1 MPTYTLLRSV
11 WGLPTV
17 ACRRLTPFPSETRS
31 TSAPEFFLRKTKT
44 SIVALEIY
52 FLVLYLNLYEVV
64 FYCMAIFHLDFKIV
78 KRSEGRSS
86 VAKAAYHARTR
97 ITDERTGDTYDYS
110 RRTDLYGHFIL
121 APANAPEYIVKDS
134 TALWNE
140 VERVERQQNGQT
152 ARYFDVAIPAEL
164 NNDDKKRLVLE
175 YCQKNFVD
183 KGMIADIAFHDLD
196 SDNPHAHVMLTLKT
210 IGPEGFGKKERS
222 WNDRKMSVLWRESW
236 ASMANSYL
244 AAAGSS
250 ERIDHRSL
258 QAQHEEALEKAAVAL
273 DNEEKALWLAKAAET
288 NRPPMKR
295 IHSAKWRN
303 KAAQEQRAAEQAVR
317 DAAKQE
323 AVEVYKTF
331 SELDLE
337 IVVDVRSFT
346 VAALAE
352 PEQIVLPETHS
363 GSSTD
368 ENQRP
373 VLVAPAPH
381 TRMRGVKSYRDKT
394 KVSKVVAGK
403 KPSVSISDSGTN
415 TILKTSSSQNQNRAS
430 RSAPERVKRKQTTPR
445 QDNIF
450 KRFTTLVIDFFKEK
464 FVWARSSRVK
474 HDPVSTEHDKRI
486 TENFV
491 FDEVLGHHVSRAEY
505 EKQAKFNSDTYKPT
519 PDEIRRFPSRPKNG
533 KPETTHDMDLTPSIL
548 ENKKSN
554 SPQLRPSSYRVN
566 K

>member
-1 MPTYTLLRSV
+1 
-11 WGLPTV
+11 
-17 ACRRLTPFPSETRS
+17 
-31 TSAPEFFLRKTKT
+31 
-44 SIVALEIY
+44 
-52 FLVLYLNLYEVV
+52 
-64 FYCMAIFHLDFKIV
+64 FKIV

-86 VAKAAYHARTR
+86 VAKAAYHARCR

-121 APANAPEYIVKDS
+121 APVNAPAHIVES
-134 TALWNE
+134 SIALWNE
-140 VERVERQQNGQT
+140 VERVERQHNGQT

-164 NNDDKKRLVLE
+164 NNDDKKKLVLE

-258 QAQHEEALEKAAVAL
+258 QSQHEEALEKAAVAL

-288 NRPPMKR
+288 NRPAMKR
-295 IHSAKWRN
+295 IHSARWRS

-337 IVVDVRSFT
+337 IIVDVRSFT
-346 VAALAE
+346 VAVLAE
-352 PEQIVLPETHS
+352 PEEIVLPETHS
-363 GSSTD
+363 GSSVD
-368 ENQRP
+368 ETQRP

-381 TRMRGVKSYRDKT
+381 TRMRGVKSYRDKS
-394 KVSKVVAGK
+394 KISKVVAGK
-403 KPSVSISDSGTN
+403 KPSVNISDSGTN
-415 TILKTSSSQNQNRAS
+415 TILKTCSSQNPNRAS
-430 RSAPERVKRKQTTPR
+430 RSAPIRVKRKTATPR

-450 KRFTTLVIDFFKEK
+450 KRFTTFLVDFIRDK
-464 FVWARSSRVK
+464 FIWAKTDKAKVDNISE
-474 HDPVSTEHDKRI
+474 EHDKRI
-486 TENFV
+486 AENYV
-491 FDEVLGHHVSRAEY
+491 FDEVLGRSVSRAEY
-505 EKQAKFNSDTYKPT
+505 EKRARFNSEDCRPT
-519 PDEIRRFPSRPKNG
+519 EDEIKRFPSRPKN
-533 KPETTHDMDLTPSIL
+533 ENLEVDHSMNLNPSIPHSG
-548 ENKKSN
+548 KT
-554 SPQLRPSSYRVN
+554 PRMRPPR
-566 K
+566 

>member
-1 MPTYTLLRSV
+1 
-11 WGLPTV
+11 
-17 ACRRLTPFPSETRS
+17 
-31 TSAPEFFLRKTKT
+31 
-44 SIVALEIY
+44 
-52 FLVLYLNLYEVV
+52 
-64 FYCMAIFHLDFKIV
+64 MAIFHLDFKIV

-86 VAKAAYHARTR
+86 VAKAAYHARCR

-110 RRTDLYGHFIL
+110 RRTDLCGHFIL
-121 APANAPEYIVKDS
+121 APVNAPEYIVKDS

-152 ARYFDVAIPAEL
+152 SRYFDVAIPAEL
-164 NNDDKKRLVLE
+164 NNDDKKKLVLE

-183 KGMIADIAFHDLD
+183 QGMIADIAFHDLD

-236 ASMANSYL
+236 ASMANCYL

-258 QAQHEEALEKAAVAL
+258 QAQHEEALEKAAAAL
-273 DNEEKALWLAKAAET
+273 DNEEQALWLAKAAET
-288 NRPPMKR
+288 NRPAMKR
-295 IHSAKWRN
+295 IHSAKWRS
-303 KAAQEQRAAEQAVR
+303 KAAQEQRAKEQAVR

-346 VAALAE
+346 VSVLAE
-352 PEQIVLPETHS
+352 PEEIVLPKARS
-363 GSSTD
+363 GSSASKP
-368 ENQRP
+368 QRP

-415 TILKTSSSQNQNRAS
+415 TILKTSISQNPNRAS
-430 RSAPERVKRKQTTPR
+430 RSAPERVKRKLAFPR

-450 KRFTTLVIDFFKEK
+450 KRFTTFVIDFFKQK
-464 FVWARSSRVK
+464 FVWAKANKSQIDHISE
-474 HDPVSTEHDKRI
+474 EHDRRI
-486 TENFV
+486 AENYV
-491 FDEVLGHHVSRAEY
+491 FDEVLERHISRAEY
-505 EKQAKFNSDTYKPT
+505 EKHAKFNQDGYKPT
-519 PDEIRRFPSRPKNG
+519 PDEISRFPRRPKSRL
-533 KPETTHDMDLTPSIL
+533 PERDHGMDLTPTI
-548 ENKKSN
+548 
-554 SPQLRPSSYRVN
+554 SSRKDNTLKLKPPNYRYR
-566 K
+566 

>member
-1 MPTYTLLRSV
+1 
-11 WGLPTV
+11 
-17 ACRRLTPFPSETRS
+17 
-31 TSAPEFFLRKTKT
+31 
-44 SIVALEIY
+44 
-52 FLVLYLNLYEVV
+52 
-64 FYCMAIFHLDFKIV
+64 MAIFHLDFKIV

-121 APANAPEYIVKDS
+121 APANAPEHIVKDS

-140 VERVERQQNGQT
+140 VEKVERQNNGQT
-152 ARYFDVAIPAEL
+152 ARYFDVSIPTEL
-164 NNDDKKRLVLE
+164 NNDEKKKLVLE

-244 AAAGSS
+244 AAAGSP

-258 QAQHEEALEKAAVAL
+258 QAQHEEALEKAAAAL
-273 DNEEKALWLAKAAET
+273 DNKEQALWLAKAAET
-288 NRPPMKR
+288 NRPAMKR
-295 IHSAKWRN
+295 IHSAKWRS
-303 KAAQEQRAAEQAVR
+303 KAAQEQRAAEQTVR
-317 DAAKQE
+317 DVAKQE

-346 VAALAE
+346 ITHLAE
-352 PEQIVLPETHS
+352 PEEIVLPETRS
-363 GSSTD
+363 SSSTD

-403 KPSVSISDSGTN
+403 KPSVSISGSGTN
-415 TILKTSSSQNQNRAS
+415 TILKTSTSQNPNRAS
-430 RSAPERVKRKQTTPR
+430 
-445 QDNIF
+445 
-450 KRFTTLVIDFFKEK
+450 
-464 FVWARSSRVK
+464 
-474 HDPVSTEHDKRI
+474 
-486 TENFV
+486 
-491 FDEVLGHHVSRAEY
+491 
-505 EKQAKFNSDTYKPT
+505 
-519 PDEIRRFPSRPKNG
+519 
-533 KPETTHDMDLTPSIL
+533 
-548 ENKKSN
+548 
-554 SPQLRPSSYRVN
+554 
-566 K
+566 

>member
-1 MPTYTLLRSV
+1 
-11 WGLPTV
+11 
-17 ACRRLTPFPSETRS
+17 
-31 TSAPEFFLRKTKT
+31 
-44 SIVALEIY
+44 
-52 FLVLYLNLYEVV
+52 
-64 FYCMAIFHLDFKIV
+64 MAIFHLDFKIV

-121 APANAPEYIVKDS
+121 APANAPEHIVKDS

-152 ARYFDVAIPAEL
+152 ARYFDVSIPTEL

-222 WNDRKMSVLWRESW
+222 WNDRKMSIFWRESW

-273 DNEEKALWLAKAAET
+273 DNEEKAQWLAKAAET

-346 VAALAE
+346 VSVLAE
-352 PEQIVLPETHS
+352 PEEIVLPEMR
-363 GSSTD
+363 SSSSNGD
-368 ENQRP
+368 EQKP

-394 KVSKVVAGK
+394 KVSKVVTGK

-415 TILKTSSSQNQNRAS
+415 TILKTSSSQNPIRAS
-430 RSAPERVKRKQTTPR
+430 RSAPDSERNNKATPR

-450 KRFTTLVIDFFKEK
+450 KRFTRLVIDYIKGK
-464 FVWARSSRVK
+464 FVWTNK
-474 HDPVSTEHDKRI
+474 NKFKYDPVDEAHDRF
-486 TENFV
+486 TSENYI
-491 FDEVLGHHVSRAEY
+491 FDEVLGRYVPRQEFEQRS
-505 EKQAKFNSDTYKPT
+505 KFNSDDYKPT
-519 PDEIRRFPSRPKNG
+519 SSEIRRFPSRPKN
-533 KPETTHDMDLTPSIL
+533 DSVNADSSMNFTPSVSTM
-548 ENKKSN
+548 NDKKN
-554 SPQLRPSSYRVN
+554 TPRLRPPTRRDLD
-566 K
+566 KL

>member
-1 MPTYTLLRSV
+1 
-11 WGLPTV
+11 
-17 ACRRLTPFPSETRS
+17 
-31 TSAPEFFLRKTKT
+31 
-44 SIVALEIY
+44 
-52 FLVLYLNLYEVV
+52 
-64 FYCMAIFHLDFKIV
+64 MAIFHLDFKIV

-121 APANAPEYIVKDS
+121 APANAPEHIVKDS

-164 NNDDKKRLVLE
+164 NNDDKKKLVLE

-222 WNDRKMSVLWRESW
+222 WNDRKMSIFWRESW

-273 DNEEKALWLAKAAET
+273 DNEEKAQWLAKAAET

-346 VAALAE
+346 VSVLAE
-352 PEQIVLPETHS
+352 PEEIVLPETRS
-363 GSSTD
+363 SSSTN
-368 ENQRP
+368 EEQNQEKRNLSEISSEKHRP
-373 VLVAPAPH
+373 LLVAPAPH

-394 KVSKVVAGK
+394 KVSKVVAGIP
-403 KPSVSISDSGTN
+403 PSISISDSGTN
-415 TILKTSSSQNQNRAS
+415 TILKTSTSQNPNRAS
-430 RSAPERVKRKQTTPR
+430 RSAPDRARKHKTTPR

-450 KRFTTLVIDFFKEK
+450 KRFTALLVDFIRDK
-464 FVWARSSRVK
+464 FIWAKTDKIKVDIISE
-474 HDPVSTEHDKRI
+474 EHDKRI
-486 TENFV
+486 AENYV
-491 FDEVLGHHVSRAEY
+491 FDEVLSRHISRTEY
-505 EKQAKFNSDTYKPT
+505 EKKAKFNQDDYKPT
-519 PDEIRRFPSRPKNG
+519 PDEIRRFPSRTKNG
-533 KPETTHDMDLTPSIL
+533 EPETTHDMDLTPSIL

>member
-1 MPTYTLLRSV
+1 
-11 WGLPTV
+11 
-17 ACRRLTPFPSETRS
+17 
-31 TSAPEFFLRKTKT
+31 
-44 SIVALEIY
+44 
-52 FLVLYLNLYEVV
+52 
-64 FYCMAIFHLDFKIV
+64 MAIFHLDFKIV
-78 KRSEGRSS
+78 KRSEGKSS

-164 NNDDKKRLVLE
+164 NNDDKKKLVLE

-236 ASMANSYL
+236 SAMANSYL

-273 DNEEKALWLAKAAET
+273 DNEEKALWLAKATET
-288 NRPPMKR
+288 NRPAMKR
-295 IHSAKWRN
+295 IHSAKWRS

-346 VAALAE
+346 ITHLAE
-352 PEQIVLPETHS
+352 PEEIVLPKTNYSSSANET
-363 GSSTD
+363 
-368 ENQRP
+368 QRP
-373 VLVAPAPH
+373 VLVAPPPH
-381 TRMRGVKSYRDKT
+381 TRMRGVKSYRDKS

-403 KPSVSISDSGTN
+403 KPLVSISDSETN
-415 TILKTSSSQNQNRAS
+415 TILKTSSSQPLNRAS
-430 RSAPERVKRKQTTPR
+430 RSAPERVKRKQAIPR

-450 KRFTTLVIDFFKEK
+450 KRFTTLVIDFFKQK
-464 FVWARSSRVK
+464 FVWAKANKSQIDLISE
-474 HDPVSTEHDKRI
+474 EHDKRI
-486 TENFV
+486 AENYV
-491 FDEVLGHHVSRAEY
+491 FDEVLGRHISRTEY
-505 EKQAKFNSDTYKPT
+505 EKKAKFNQDDYKPT
-519 PDEIRRFPSRPKNG
+519 PDEINRFPSRQNS
-533 KPETTHDMDLTPSIL
+533 EHNNANRDMGLNPSIH
-548 ENKKSN
+548 ENKKNN

>member
-1 MPTYTLLRSV
+1 
-11 WGLPTV
+11 
-17 ACRRLTPFPSETRS
+17 
-31 TSAPEFFLRKTKT
+31 
-44 SIVALEIY
+44 
-52 FLVLYLNLYEVV
+52 
-64 FYCMAIFHLDFKIV
+64 MAIFHLDFKIV

-121 APANAPEYIVKDS
+121 APANAPEHIVKDS

-140 VERVERQQNGQT
+140 VEKVERQNNGQT
-152 ARYFDVAIPAEL
+152 ARYFDVSIPTEL
-164 NNDDKKRLVLE
+164 NNDEKKKLVLE

-244 AAAGSS
+244 AAAGSP

-258 QAQHEEALEKAAVAL
+258 QAQHEEALEKAAAAL
-273 DNEEKALWLAKAAET
+273 DNKEQALWLAKAAET
-288 NRPPMKR
+288 NRPAMKR
-295 IHSAKWRN
+295 IHSAKWRS

-346 VAALAE
+346 ITHLAE
-352 PEQIVLPETHS
+352 PEEIVLPETHS

-394 KVSKVVAGK
+394 KVSKVVACIP
-403 KPSVSISDSGTN
+403 PSISISDSGTN
-415 TILKTSSSQNQNRAS
+415 TILKTSTSQNPNRAS
-430 RSAPERVKRKQTTPR
+430 RSAPDRARKHKTTPR

-450 KRFTTLVIDFFKEK
+450 KRFTTLVIDFFKQK
-464 FVWARSSRVK
+464 FVWAKTDKIKVDIISE
-474 HDPVSTEHDKRI
+474 EHDKRI
-486 TENFV
+486 AENYV
-491 FDEVLGHHVSRAEY
+491 FDEVLGRHVLRPEY
-505 EKQAKFNSDTYKPT
+505 EKRAKFNQDDYKPT
-519 PDEIRRFPSRPKNG
+519 TDEITRFPSRLKQDQAEHNQS
-533 KPETTHDMDLTPSIL
+533 ENLTPSVPL
-548 ENKKSN
+548 EQMGKDSYPKFR
-554 SPQLRPSSYRVN
+554 PPGLRSRDS
-566 K
+566 

>member
-1 MPTYTLLRSV
+1 
-11 WGLPTV
+11 
-17 ACRRLTPFPSETRS
+17 
-31 TSAPEFFLRKTKT
+31 
-44 SIVALEIY
+44 
-52 FLVLYLNLYEVV
+52 
-64 FYCMAIFHLDFKIV
+64 MAIFHLDFKIV

-110 RRTDLYGHFIL
+110 RLTDLYGHVIL
-121 APANAPEYIVKDS
+121 APVNAPAHIVKDS
-134 TALWNE
+134 AALWNE
-140 VERVERQQNGQT
+140 VERVERQNNGQT
-152 ARYFDVAIPAEL
+152 ARYFDVAIPVEL
-164 NNDDKKRLVLE
+164 NNDDKKKLVLE

-210 IGPEGFGKKERS
+210 IGPEGFCKKERS

-236 ASMANSYL
+236 SAMANSYL

-273 DNEEKALWLAKAAET
+273 DNEEKALLLAKAAET
-288 NRPPMKR
+288 NRPAMKR
-295 IHSAKWRN
+295 IHSAKWRS
-303 KAAQEQRAAEQAVR
+303 KAAQEQRAAEQSVR
-317 DAAKQE
+317 DEAKQE

-331 SELDLE
+331 RELDLE
-337 IVVDVRSFT
+337 IIIDVRSFT
-346 VAALAE
+346 ITHLAE
-352 PEQIVLPETHS
+352 PEEIVLAETHS

-430 RSAPERVKRKQTTPR
+430 RSATERVKKQATPR

-450 KRFTTLVIDFFKEK
+450 KRFTLLIVDFFKEK
-464 FVWARSSRVK
+464 FVWAKLDKAK
-474 HDPVSTEHDKRI
+474 HNPVNAEHDKRVV
-486 TENFV
+486 ENYV
-491 FDEVLGHHVSRAEY
+491 FDEVEGIYVPRAEY
-505 EKQAKFNSDTYKPT
+505 EAKVKFNSDDYKPI
-519 PDEIRRFPSRPKNG
+519 PDETSRFPSRPK
-533 KPETTHDMDLTPSIL
+533 KEHSESDHRIDLTPSTPL
-548 ENKKSN
+548 EQVRKN
-554 SPQLRPSSYRVN
+554 SHPRLRPL
-566 K
+566 

>member
-1 MPTYTLLRSV
+1 
-11 WGLPTV
+11 
-17 ACRRLTPFPSETRS
+17 
-31 TSAPEFFLRKTKT
+31 
-44 SIVALEIY
+44 
-52 FLVLYLNLYEVV
+52 
-64 FYCMAIFHLDFKIV
+64 MAIFHVDFKIV

-86 VAKAAYHARTR
+86 VAKAAYHARCR

-110 RRTDLYGHFIL
+110 RRTDLYGHVIL
-121 APANAPEYIVKDS
+121 APVNAPQYIVKDS

-164 NNDDKKRLVLE
+164 NNEDKKKLVLE
-175 YCQKNFVD
+175 YCQKNFVN

-236 ASMANSYL
+236 ASMANRYL
-244 AAAGSS
+244 VAAGSP

-258 QAQHEEALEKAAVAL
+258 QAQHEEALSNAAIAL
-273 DNEEKALWLAKAAET
+273 DNEEQALWLAKAAET
-288 NRPPMKR
+288 NRPAMKR
-295 IHSAKWRN
+295 IHSAKWRS
-303 KAAQEQRAAEQAVR
+303 KAAQEQRVTEQAVR

-337 IVVDVRSFT
+337 IVVDVRSFI
-346 VAALAE
+346 VAVLAE
-352 PEQIVLPETHS
+352 PEEIVLSETRS

-381 TRMRGVKSYRDKT
+381 TRIRGVKSYRDKT

-415 TILKTSSSQNQNRAS
+415 TILNTSSSQNPNRAS
-430 RSAPERVKRKQTTPR
+430 RSAPEPIKRKQTTPR

-450 KRFTTLVIDFFKEK
+450 KRFTTLLVDFIRDK
-464 FVWARSSRVK
+464 FIWTKTDNTKVDIISE
-474 HDPVSTEHDKRI
+474 EHDKRI
-486 TENFV
+486 AENYV
-491 FDEVLGHHVSRAEY
+491 FDEVLGHPVPLSEY
-505 EKQAKFNSDTYKPT
+505 EKRAKFNQDDYKPT
-519 PDEIRRFPSRPKNG
+519 PDEISRFPSRPKNEL
-533 KPETTHDMDLTPSIL
+533 PEHDHGMDLTPAA
-548 ENKKSN
+548 
-554 SPQLRPSSYRVN
+554 PQKHSKYGASRLRPPGRSN
-566 K
+566 NI

>member
-1 MPTYTLLRSV
+1 
-11 WGLPTV
+11 
-17 ACRRLTPFPSETRS
+17 
-31 TSAPEFFLRKTKT
+31 
-44 SIVALEIY
+44 
-52 FLVLYLNLYEVV
+52 
-64 FYCMAIFHLDFKIV
+64 MAIFHLDFKIV

-121 APANAPEYIVKDS
+121 APANAPEHIVKDS

-140 VERVERQQNGQT
+140 VEKVERQNNGQT
-152 ARYFDVAIPAEL
+152 ARYFDVSIPTEL
-164 NNDDKKRLVLE
+164 NNDEKKKLVLE

-210 IGPEGFGKKERS
+210 IGSEGFGKKERS

-236 ASMANSYL
+236 SAMANSYL

-288 NRPPMKR
+288 NRPAMKR
-295 IHSAKWRN
+295 IHSAKWRS

-346 VAALAE
+346 ITHLAE

-381 TRMRGVKSYRDKT
+381 IRMRGVKSYRDKT

-403 KPSVSISDSGTN
+403 KPSVSISGSGTN
-415 TILKTSSSQNQNRAS
+415 TILKTSTSQNPNRAS
-430 RSAPERVKRKQTTPR
+430 RSAPDRARKHKTTPR

-450 KRFTTLVIDFFKEK
+450 KRFTTLVIDFFKQK
-464 FVWARSSRVK
+464 FVWAKVNK
-474 HDPVSTEHDKRI
+474 TKVDIINEEHDKRI
-486 TENFV
+486 AENYV
-491 FDEVLGHHVSRAEY
+491 FDEVLGRHISRTEY
-505 EKQAKFNSDTYKPT
+505 EKKAKFNQDDYKPT
-519 PDEIRRFPSRPKNG
+519 PDEIRRFPSRLKQDQAEHNQS
-533 KPETTHDMDLTPSIL
+533 ENLTPSVPL
-548 ENKKSN
+548 EQMGKDSYPKFR
-554 SPQLRPSSYRVN
+554 PPGLRSRDS
-566 K
+566 

>member
-1 MPTYTLLRSV
+1 
-11 WGLPTV
+11 
-17 ACRRLTPFPSETRS
+17 
-31 TSAPEFFLRKTKT
+31 
-44 SIVALEIY
+44 
-52 FLVLYLNLYEVV
+52 
-64 FYCMAIFHLDFKIV
+64 MAIFHLDFKIV
-78 KRSEGRSS
+78 KRSEGKSS

-121 APANAPEYIVKDS
+121 APVNAPQHIVKDS

-140 VERVERQQNGQT
+140 VERVERQSNGQT
-152 ARYFDVAIPAEL
+152 ARYFDVSIPAEL
-164 NNDDKKRLVLE
+164 SKDDKKKLVLE

-196 SDNPHAHVMLTLKT
+196 SNNHAHVMLTLKA

-244 AAAGSS
+244 EAAGSS

-258 QAQHEEALEKAAVAL
+258 QAQHEEALEKAAAAL
-273 DNEEKALWLAKAAET
+273 DNEEQALWLAKAAET
-288 NRPPMKR
+288 NRPAMKR
-295 IHSAKWRN
+295 IHSARWRS

-346 VAALAE
+346 ITHLAE
-352 PEQIVLPETHS
+352 PEEIVLPKTSSSSSANET
-363 GSSTD
+363 
-368 ENQRP
+368 QRP
-373 VLVAPAPH
+373 VLVAPPPH
-381 TRMRGVKSYRDKT
+381 TRMRGVKSYRDKS

-403 KPSVSISDSGTN
+403 KPLVSISDSGTN
-415 TILKTSSSQNQNRAS
+415 TILKTSSSQPLNRAS
-430 RSAPERVKRKQTTPR
+430 RSAPERVKRKQAIPR

-450 KRFTTLVIDFFKEK
+450 KRFTTLVIDFFKQK
-464 FVWARSSRVK
+464 FVWAKANKSQIDLISE
-474 HDPVSTEHDKRI
+474 EHDKRI
-486 TENFV
+486 AENYV
-491 FDEVLGHHVSRAEY
+491 FDEVLGRHISRTEY
-505 EKQAKFNSDTYKPT
+505 EKKAKFNQDDYIPT
-519 PDEIRRFPSRPKNG
+519 PDETSRFPSHPK
-533 KPETTHDMDLTPSIL
+533 KELRESDHSLDLTPPVPSRPP
-548 ENKKSN
+548 EHS
-554 SPQLRPSSYRVN
+554 SSRPPRLRPSSYRSKN
-566 K
+566 

>member
-1 MPTYTLLRSV
+1 
-11 WGLPTV
+11 
-17 ACRRLTPFPSETRS
+17 
-31 TSAPEFFLRKTKT
+31 
-44 SIVALEIY
+44 
-52 FLVLYLNLYEVV
+52 
-64 FYCMAIFHLDFKIV
+64 MAIFHLDFKIV
-78 KRSEGRSS
+78 KRSEGKSS

-110 RRTDLYGHFIL
+110 RRTDLYGHVIL
-121 APANAPEYIVKDS
+121 APVNAPQYIVKDS

-152 ARYFDVAIPAEL
+152 ARFFDVAIPAEL
-164 NNDDKKRLVLE
+164 NNDDKKKLVLE

-183 KGMIADIAFHDLD
+183 KGMIADITFHDLD

-210 IGPEGFGKKERS
+210 IGSEGFGKKERS

-273 DNEEKALWLAKAAET
+273 DNEEKALWLAKATET
-288 NRPPMKR
+288 NRPAMKR
-295 IHSAKWRN
+295 IHSTKWRS

-331 SELDLE
+331 RELDLE

-346 VAALAE
+346 VTHLAE
-352 PEQIVLPETHS
+352 PEEIVLPETRS
-363 GSSTD
+363 GSSTN
-368 ENQRP
+368 EAQRP
-373 VLVAPAPH
+373 VLVAPTPH
-381 TRMRGVKSYRDKT
+381 TRIRGVKSYRDKS
-394 KVSKVVAGK
+394 KVSEVVAGK
-403 KPSVSISDSGTN
+403 KSSVSISDSGTN
-415 TILKTSSSQNQNRAS
+415 TILKTSSSQNPNRAS
-430 RSAPERVKRKQTTPR
+430 RRAPERVKRKQATPH

-450 KRFTTLVIDFFKEK
+450 KRFTAILVDFINGK
-464 FVWARSSRVK
+464 FIWAKTNKTKVDVISE
-474 HDPVSTEHDKRI
+474 EHDKRI
-486 TENFV
+486 AENYV
-491 FDEVLGHHVSRAEY
+491 FDEVLGHPVQRAEY
-505 EKQAKFNSDTYKPT
+505 EKRAKFNQDDYKPT
-519 PDEIRRFPSRPKNG
+519 PDEIRRFPSRPKN
-533 KPETTHDMDLTPSIL
+533 EIL
-548 ENKKSN
+548 EHDN
-554 SPQLRPSSYRVN
+554 SPDPTPFVSPLVKNNTPQLKSPRYTGR

>member
-1 MPTYTLLRSV
+1 M
-11 WGLPTV
+11 
-17 ACRRLTPFPSETRS
+17 
-31 TSAPEFFLRKTKT
+31 
-44 SIVALEIY
+44 
-52 FLVLYLNLYEVV
+52 
-64 FYCMAIFHLDFKIV
+64 

-86 VAKAAYHARTR
+86 VAKAAYHARCR

-121 APANAPEYIVKDS
+121 APANAPEHIVKDS

-140 VERVERQQNGQT
+140 VERVERQNNGQT

-164 NNDDKKRLVLE
+164 NNDDKKKLVLE

-210 IGPEGFGKKERS
+210 IDPEGFGKKERS

-236 ASMANSYL
+236 SAMANSYL
-244 AAAGSS
+244 AATGSS

-273 DNEEKALWLAKAAET
+273 NNEEKALWLAKAAET

-295 IHSAKWRN
+295 IHSAKWRS
-303 KAAQEQRAAEQAVR
+303 KAAQEQRAAEQAAR

-323 AVEVYKTF
+323 AIEVYKTF

-352 PEQIVLPETHS
+352 PEEIVLPETRS
-363 GSSTD
+363 GYSTD
-368 ENQRP
+368 ETQRP

-381 TRMRGVKSYRDKT
+381 TRVRGVKSYRDKT
-394 KVSKVVAGK
+394 KVSKVVAAK
-403 KPSVSISDSGTN
+403 KPYVSISDSGTN
-415 TILKTSSSQNQNRAS
+415 TILKTSPSQNPNRAS
-430 RSAPERVKRKQTTPR
+430 RSAPDRVSRKKATPS

-450 KRFTTLVIDFFKEK
+450 KRFTALLVDFIRDKFIWAKTDKTKIDIISE
-464 FVWARSSRVK
+464 
-474 HDPVSTEHDKRI
+474 EHDKRI
-486 TENFV
+486 AKNYIY
-491 FDEVLGHHVSRAEY
+491 DEVLGYPVLRTEY
-505 EKQAKFNSDTYKPT
+505 EKRAKFNQDDYKPT
-519 PDEIRRFPSRPKNG
+519 PNEIRRFPSRINSAKPVSDYDNG
-533 KPETTHDMDLTPSIL
+533 ISPSLPPEPMNGVNFLKLKPSGSNIT
-548 ENKKSN
+548 KS
-554 SPQLRPSSYRVN
+554 

>member
-1 MPTYTLLRSV
+1 
-11 WGLPTV
+11 
-17 ACRRLTPFPSETRS
+17 
-31 TSAPEFFLRKTKT
+31 
-44 SIVALEIY
+44 
-52 FLVLYLNLYEVV
+52 
-64 FYCMAIFHLDFKIV
+64 MAIFHLDFKIV
-78 KRSEGRSS
+78 KRSEGKSS

-121 APANAPEYIVKDS
+121 APANAPEHIVKDS
-134 TALWNE
+134 TALWNK
-140 VERVERQQNGQT
+140 VEKVERQHNGQT
-152 ARYFDVAIPAEL
+152 SRYFDVAIPAEL
-164 NNDDKKRLVLE
+164 TNDDKKKLVLE
-175 YCQKNFVD
+175 YCQKNFVE

-222 WNDRKMSVLWRESW
+222 WNDRKMSIFWRESW
-236 ASMANSYL
+236 ASMANRYL

-258 QAQHEEALEKAAVAL
+258 QAQNEEALSNAAVAL

-288 NRPPMKR
+288 NRPAMKR
-295 IHSAKWRN
+295 IHSAKWRS

-352 PEQIVLPETHS
+352 PEEIVLPEMR
-363 GSSTD
+363 SSSSNGD
-368 ENQRP
+368 EQKP

-394 KVSKVVAGK
+394 KVSKVVTGK

-415 TILKTSSSQNQNRAS
+415 TILKTSSSQNPIRAS
-430 RSAPERVKRKQTTPR
+430 RSAPDSERNNKATPR

-450 KRFTTLVIDFFKEK
+450 KRFTRLVIDYIKGK
-464 FVWARSSRVK
+464 FVWTNK
-474 HDPVSTEHDKRI
+474 NKFKYDPVDEAHDRF
-486 TENFV
+486 TSENYI
-491 FDEVLGHHVSRAEY
+491 FDEVLGRYVPRQEFEQRS
-505 EKQAKFNSDTYKPT
+505 KFNSDDYKPT
-519 PDEIRRFPSRPKNG
+519 SSEIRRFPSRPKN
-533 KPETTHDMDLTPSIL
+533 DSVNADSSMNFTPSVSTM
-548 ENKKSN
+548 NDKKN
-554 SPQLRPSSYRVN
+554 TPRLRPPTRRDLD
-566 K
+566 KL

>member
-17 ACRRLTPFPSETRS
+17 ACRRLKAKPRS
-31 TSAPEFFLRKTKT
+31 TSTPEFFLRKTKT

-346 VAALAE
+346 ITHLAE
-352 PEQIVLPETHS
+352 PEEIVLPKTRS
-363 GSSTD
+363 GSSAS
-368 ENQRP
+368 EPQRP

-430 RSAPERVKRKQTTPR
+430 RSAPERIKRKQTTPR

>member
-1 MPTYTLLRSV
+1 
-11 WGLPTV
+11 
-17 ACRRLTPFPSETRS
+17 
-31 TSAPEFFLRKTKT
+31 
-44 SIVALEIY
+44 
-52 FLVLYLNLYEVV
+52 
-64 FYCMAIFHLDFKIV
+64 MAIFHLDFKIV

-86 VAKAAYHARTR
+86 VAKAAYHARCR

-110 RRTDLYGHFIL
+110 RRTDLCGHFIL
-121 APANAPEYIVKDS
+121 APVNAPEHIVKDS

-164 NNDDKKRLVLE
+164 NNDDKKKLVLE

-210 IGPEGFGKKERS
+210 IHKNGFGKKERS

-288 NRPPMKR
+288 NRPAMKR
-295 IHSAKWRN
+295 IHSAKWRS
-303 KAAQEQRAAEQAVR
+303 KAVQEQRAAEQAVR
-317 DAAKQE
+317 DAAKHE

-352 PEQIVLPETHS
+352 PEEIIIPEIR
-363 GSSTD
+363 SSSSNAD
-368 ENQRP
+368 EQKP

-381 TRMRGVKSYRDKT
+381 TRQRGVKSYRDKT
-394 KVSKVVAGK
+394 KVSKVVAGIQ
-403 KPSVSISDSGTN
+403 PSISVSDSGTN
-415 TILKTSSSQNQNRAS
+415 TILKTSSSQNPNRAS
-430 RSAPERVKRKQTTPR
+430 RSAPERVKRKQAIPR

-450 KRFTTLVIDFFKEK
+450 KRFTALLVDFIKGK
-464 FVWARSSRVK
+464 FIWAKTGKTKVDIISE
-474 HDPVSTEHDKRI
+474 EHDKRI
-486 TENFV
+486 AEKYV
-491 FDEVLGHHVSRAEY
+491 FDEVLGYRVSRVEY
-505 EKQAKFNSDTYKPT
+505 EKHAKFNHDDYKPT
-519 PDEIRRFPSRPKNG
+519 PDEISRFPSRPKNDIL
-533 KPETTHDMDLTPSIL
+533 EHDNSLGLTQSIL
-548 ENKKSN
+548 SSKDNAL
-554 SPQLRPSSYRVN
+554 QLKPPGHRE
-566 K
+566 

>member
-1 MPTYTLLRSV
+1 
-11 WGLPTV
+11 
-17 ACRRLTPFPSETRS
+17 
-31 TSAPEFFLRKTKT
+31 
-44 SIVALEIY
+44 
-52 FLVLYLNLYEVV
+52 
-64 FYCMAIFHLDFKIV
+64 MAIFHLDFKIV

-86 VAKAAYHARTR
+86 VAKAAYHARCR

-121 APANAPEYIVKDS
+121 APANAPAHIVKDS

-140 VERVERQQNGQT
+140 VESVERQHNGQT
-152 ARYFDVAIPAEL
+152 SRYFDVAIPAEL
-164 NNDDKKRLVLE
+164 TNNDKKKLVLE
-175 YCQKNFVD
+175 YCQKNFVE

-222 WNDRKMSVLWRESW
+222 WNDRKMSIFWRESW

-273 DNEEKALWLAKAAET
+273 DNEEKALWLAKATET
-288 NRPPMKR
+288 NRPAMKR
-295 IHSAKWRN
+295 IHSAKWRS
-303 KAAQEQRAAEQAVR
+303 KAAQQQRAAEQAVR

-346 VAALAE
+346 VAVLAE
-352 PEQIVLPETHS
+352 PEEILLPKTRS
-363 GSSTD
+363 DSSTK
-368 ENQRP
+368 ETQRP

-394 KVSKVVAGK
+394 KVSKVTAGHK
-403 KPSVSISDSGTN
+403 SSAGISDIEMN
-415 TILKTSSSQNQNRAS
+415 TMLKTSSSQNPNRAS
-430 RSAPERVKRKQTTPR
+430 RSAPERVKRKQAIPR
-445 QDNIF
+445 KDNIF
-450 KRFTTLVIDFFKEK
+450 KRFTALLVDFIRDK
-464 FVWARSSRVK
+464 FIWAKTNKTKVDGISE
-474 HDPVSTEHDKRI
+474 EHDKRI
-486 TENFV
+486 AENYI
-491 FDEVLGHHVSRAEY
+491 FDEVLGRHVSRNEY
-505 EKQAKFNSDTYKPT
+505 EQRDKFNNDEKQHQTETCVLKPT
-519 PDEIRRFPSRPKNG
+519 GKEISRFPSRV
-533 KPETTHDMDLTPSIL
+533 
-548 ENKKSN
+548 KKSEQHN
-554 SPQLRPSSYRVN
+554 NEPEYRPTLSSGKRSGPKLRPPCFPL

>member
-1 MPTYTLLRSV
+1 
-11 WGLPTV
+11 
-17 ACRRLTPFPSETRS
+17 
-31 TSAPEFFLRKTKT
+31 
-44 SIVALEIY
+44 
-52 FLVLYLNLYEVV
+52 
-64 FYCMAIFHLDFKIV
+64 MAIFHLDFKIV

-86 VAKAAYHARTR
+86 VAKAAYHARCR

-110 RRTDLYGHFIL
+110 RRTDLYGHYIL
-121 APANAPEYIVKDS
+121 APVNASTHIVES
-134 TALWNE
+134 SSALWNE
-140 VERVERQQNGQT
+140 VERVERQNNGQT
-152 ARYFDVAIPAEL
+152 SRYFDVAIPAEL

-236 ASMANSYL
+236 SLMANSYL

-258 QAQHEEALEKAAVAL
+258 LAQHEEALEKAAVAL
-273 DNEEKALWLAKAAET
+273 DNEEKALWLARAAET
-288 NRPPMKR
+288 NRPAMKR
-295 IHSAKWRN
+295 IHSAKWRS

-337 IVVDVRSFT
+337 IVIDVRSFT
-346 VAALAE
+346 ITHLAE
-352 PEQIVLPETHS
+352 PEEIVLPETRS
-363 GSSTD
+363 GSSTN
-368 ENQRP
+368 EKQRP

-381 TRMRGVKSYRDKT
+381 TRIRGVKSYRDKS

-415 TILKTSSSQNQNRAS
+415 TILKTSSSQNPNRSS
-430 RSAPERVKRKQTTPR
+430 RSAPERVKRKTATPR
-445 QDNIF
+445 QDNVF
-450 KRFTTLVIDFFKEK
+450 KRFTDLIVDFIRDK
-464 FVWARSSRVK
+464 FIWAKTDKNKVDLISE
-474 HDPVSTEHDKRI
+474 EHDKRI
-486 TENFV
+486 AENYV
-491 FDEVLGHHVSRAEY
+491 FDEVLGHPVPRAEY
-505 EKQAKFNSDTYKPT
+505 EKRAKFNLDDYKPT
-519 PDEIRRFPSRPKNG
+519 PDEITRFPSRPKHEL
-533 KPETTHDMDLTPSIL
+533 PENDHSKDLTPSMPSL
-548 ENKKSN
+548 QARRSNVSKSK
-554 SPQLRPSSYRVN
+554 PPGYW

>member
-1 MPTYTLLRSV
+1 
-11 WGLPTV
+11 
-17 ACRRLTPFPSETRS
+17 
-31 TSAPEFFLRKTKT
+31 
-44 SIVALEIY
+44 
-52 FLVLYLNLYEVV
+52 
-64 FYCMAIFHLDFKIV
+64 MAIFHLDFKIV

-121 APANAPEYIVKDS
+121 APVDAPQHIVKDS

-244 AAAGSS
+244 EAAGSS

-258 QAQHEEALEKAAVAL
+258 QAQHEEALEKAAAAL
-273 DNEEKALWLAKAAET
+273 DNEEQALWLAKAAET
-288 NRPPMKR
+288 NRPAMKR

-303 KAAQEQRAAEQAVR
+303 KAAQEQRAAEHAVR

-346 VAALAE
+346 VSVLAE
-352 PEQIVLPETHS
+352 PEEIVLPETRS
-363 GSSTD
+363 SSSTN
-368 ENQRP
+368 EEQNQEKRNLSEISSEKHRP
-373 VLVAPAPH
+373 LLVAPAPH

-394 KVSKVVAGK
+394 KVSKVVAGIP
-403 KPSVSISDSGTN
+403 PSISISDSGTN
-415 TILKTSSSQNQNRAS
+415 TILKTSTSQNPNRAS
-430 RSAPERVKRKQTTPR
+430 RSAPDRARKHKTTPR

-450 KRFTTLVIDFFKEK
+450 KRFTALLVDFIRDK
-464 FVWARSSRVK
+464 FIWAKTDKIKVDIISE
-474 HDPVSTEHDKRI
+474 EHDKRI
-486 TENFV
+486 AENYV
-491 FDEVLGHHVSRAEY
+491 FDEVLGRHISRTEY
-505 EKQAKFNSDTYKPT
+505 EKKAKFNQDDYKPT
-519 PDEIRRFPSRPKNG
+519 PDEIRRFPSRPEKEQ
-533 KPETTHDMDLTPSIL
+533 PESDHRMDLIPHAR
-548 ENKKSN
+548 KDKA
-554 SPQLRPSSYRVN
+554 PRMRPPGYR

>member
-17 ACRRLTPFPSETRS
+17 ACRRLKAKPRS
-31 TSAPEFFLRKTKT
+31 TSTPEFFLRKTKT

-295 IHSAKWRN
+295 IHSAKWRS

-548 ENKKSN
+548 EKKKSN

>member
-1 MPTYTLLRSV
+1 
-11 WGLPTV
+11 
-17 ACRRLTPFPSETRS
+17 
-31 TSAPEFFLRKTKT
+31 
-44 SIVALEIY
+44 
-52 FLVLYLNLYEVV
+52 
-64 FYCMAIFHLDFKIV
+64 MAIFHLDFKIV
-78 KRSEGRSS
+78 KRSEGKSS
-86 VAKAAYHARTR
+86 VAKAAYHARCR

-110 RRTDLYGHFIL
+110 RRTDLCGHFIL
-121 APANAPEYIVKDS
+121 APVNAPEHIVKDS

-164 NNDDKKRLVLE
+164 NNDDKKRFVLE

-210 IGPEGFGKKERS
+210 IGPKGFGKKERS

-258 QAQHEEALEKAAVAL
+258 QVQHEEALEKAAVAL

-288 NRPPMKR
+288 NRLPMKR

-303 KAAQEQRAAEQAVR
+303 KAVQEQRAAEQAVR

-346 VAALAE
+346 VSVLAE

-363 GSSTD
+363 GSSTS
-368 ENQRP
+368 EAQRP
-373 VLVAPAPH
+373 VLVVPAPH
-381 TRMRGVKSYRDKT
+381 IRMRGVKSYRDKT
-394 KVSKVVAGK
+394 KISKVVAAK

-415 TILKTSSSQNQNRAS
+415 TLLKTTFSKTSNRAS
-430 RSAPERVKRKQTTPR
+430 RSAPSKINKKTATLR

-450 KRFTTLVIDFFKEK
+450 KRFTAILVGFIRNK
-464 FVWARSSRVK
+464 FIWAKTDKTKVDIISK
-474 HDPVSTEHDKRI
+474 EHDKRI
-486 TENFV
+486 AENYF
-491 FDEVLGHHVSRAEY
+491 FDEVLGHPVPRAEY
-505 EKQAKFNSDTYKPT
+505 EKRAKFNQDDYKPT
-519 PDEIRRFPSRPKNG
+519 PDEIRRFPSRPKNEIP
-533 KPETTHDMDLTPSIL
+533 KHDNSFDLTQSIDNTL
-548 ENKKSN
+548 KLKS
-554 SPQLRPSSYRVN
+554 PGHRE
-566 K
+566 

>member
-1 MPTYTLLRSV
+1 
-11 WGLPTV
+11 
-17 ACRRLTPFPSETRS
+17 
-31 TSAPEFFLRKTKT
+31 
-44 SIVALEIY
+44 
-52 FLVLYLNLYEVV
+52 
-64 FYCMAIFHLDFKIV
+64 MAIFHLDFKIV

-86 VAKAAYHARTR
+86 VAKAAYHARCR

-110 RRTDLYGHFIL
+110 RRNDLYGHFIL
-121 APANAPEYIVKDS
+121 APANAPEHIVKDS

-140 VERVERQQNGQT
+140 VESVERQNNGQT
-152 ARYFDVAIPAEL
+152 SRYFDVAIPAEL
-164 NNDDKKRLVLE
+164 TNDDKKKLVLE

-236 ASMANSYL
+236 ASIANSYL

-258 QAQHEEALEKAAVAL
+258 QAQHDEALEKAAVAL
-273 DNEEKALWLAKAAET
+273 DNEEKALWLSKAAEK
-288 NRPPMKR
+288 NRPAMKR
-295 IHSAKWRN
+295 IHSGKWRS
-303 KAAQEQRAAEQAVR
+303 KAVQKQRAAEQAVR

-323 AVEVYKTF
+323 AVKVYKTF

-346 VAALAE
+346 VAVLAE
-352 PEQIVLPETHS
+352 PEEIVLPETRS
-363 GSSTD
+363 DSPTD
-368 ENQRP
+368 EAKRP

-381 TRMRGVKSYRDKT
+381 SRVRGVKSYRDKT
-394 KVSKVVAGK
+394 KISKVVAAK

-415 TILKTSSSQNQNRAS
+415 TILKTFSSQKPNRVS
-430 RSAPERVKRKQTTPR
+430 RRAPERIKRKQTTPR

-450 KRFTTLVIDFFKEK
+450 KRFTALLVDFIRDK
-464 FVWARSSRVK
+464 FIWAKTDKAKVDIISE
-474 HDPVSTEHDKRI
+474 EHDKRI
-486 TENFV
+486 ADNYV
-491 FDEVLGHHVSRAEY
+491 FDEVLGHRVSRVEY
-505 EKQAKFNSDTYKPT
+505 EKQAKFNHDDYKPT
-519 PDEIRRFPSRPKNG
+519 PDEISRFPSRQNN
-533 KPETTHDMDLTPSIL
+533 EQNNANRDMGLIPSIH
-548 ENKKSN
+548 ENKKN
-554 SPQLRPSSYRVN
+554 NLLRLRPSSYRVN

>member
-1 MPTYTLLRSV
+1 
-11 WGLPTV
+11 
-17 ACRRLTPFPSETRS
+17 
-31 TSAPEFFLRKTKT
+31 
-44 SIVALEIY
+44 
-52 FLVLYLNLYEVV
+52 
-64 FYCMAIFHLDFKIV
+64 MAIFHLDFKIV
-78 KRSEGRSS
+78 KRSEGKSS

-164 NNDDKKRLVLE
+164 NNDDKKKLVLE

-222 WNDRKMSVLWRESW
+222 WNDRKMSIFWRESW

-288 NRPPMKR
+288 NRPAMKR
-295 IHSAKWRN
+295 IHSAKWRC

-346 VAALAE
+346 ITHLAE
-352 PEQIVLPETHS
+352 PEEIVLPETRS
-363 GSSTD
+363 SSSTD
-368 ENQRP
+368 EEQNQEKRNLSEISSEKHRP
-373 VLVAPAPH
+373 LLVAPATH

-394 KVSKVVAGK
+394 KVSKVVAGIP
-403 KPSVSISDSGTN
+403 PSISISDSGTN
-415 TILKTSSSQNQNRAS
+415 TILKTSTSQNPNRAS
-430 RSAPERVKRKQTTPR
+430 RSAPDRARKHKTTPR

-450 KRFTTLVIDFFKEK
+450 KRFTTLVIDFFKQK
-464 FVWARSSRVK
+464 FVWAKTDKIKVDIISE
-474 HDPVSTEHDKRI
+474 EHDKRI
-486 TENFV
+486 AENYV
-491 FDEVLGHHVSRAEY
+491 FDEVLGRHVSRNEY
-505 EKQAKFNSDTYKPT
+505 EQRAKFNNDEKQKQTEICATKPAAG
-519 PDEIRRFPSRPKNG
+519 EIYRFPSRV
-533 KPETTHDMDLTPSIL
+533 
-548 ENKKSN
+548 KKSEQPSN
-554 SPQLRPSSYRVN
+554 TPDYIPTLSSGKRNGPKLRPPGFPQ